1 MKTIFQL
8 LVLSVTFF
16 SCKKEE
22 FEKPVNNTFDVAGAT
37 LKYQANFVSNVHST
51 SGSVSVYEENNVRTL
66 VFKNFK
72 TDSGPALRVYL
83 SKGTNISNFIS
94 LGNLTSI
101 EGDFFYT
108 LDGSIN
114 VAEFPYVLIW
124 CEQFSVLFGNAKL
137 E

>member
-1 MKTIFQL
+1 MKTILQL
-8 LVLSVTFF
+8 LLVSVIFF

-22 FEKPVNNTFDVAGAT
+22 FEKPVSKSFNTAGAT

-51 SGSVSVYEENNVRTL
+51 SGSVNVYEENNVRTL

-83 SKGTNISNFIS
+83 AKGTNISSFVS
-94 LGNLTSI
+94 LGNLISL

-108 LDGSIN
+108 LDGSIKI
-114 VAEFPYVLIW
+114 AEFPYVLIW
-124 CEQFSVLFGNAKL
+124 CEQYSVLFGNAKL